1 MALAYKSIFYP
12 MNRLPTPEETKL
24 VDMLLFEKL
33 QRSPKDKK
41 EEIRSMLIS
50 GQLCNYF
57 ILFVCLFVCLFVVV
71 EMITHQQFLFYE
83 EY

>member
-24 VDMLLFEKL
+24 VDTLLFEKL
-33 QRSPKDKK
+33 QRSSKDKK

-50 GQLCNYF
+50 GQLCNKF
-57 ILFVCLFVCLFVVV
+57 IFLFFF
-71 EMITHQQFLFYE
+71 EMITH
-83 EY
+83 